1 MTDQMNVSALGDVW
15 RREAAH
21 VIGALLRTH
30 HDLADCED
38 AAQEA
43 LVAAAL
49 QWPRDGSPDDPRA
62 WLIRVARRRLV
73 DQLRSES
80 ARSRRETADAVARRV
95 DDPLAEPP
103 DATSDNA
110 LQLMLRCCHP
120 SLSRPSQVALTL
132 RCVAGLTT
140 DEIAMAYLVPSATMG
155 QRLSRARST
164 LRGEPFAPPTPDELP
179 ERVAAVLDVCHLVFN
194 EGHTRTA
201 GAELVGVGLAQEAIR
216 LTRMLHVALPDHAEA
231 AGLLALM
238 LLTHARAA
246 ARTDA
251 AGDLVPLAEQD
262 RFLWDRAAI
271 DEGVALLERTLGGG
285 HVGRY
290 QLQASIAAVHA
301 DAASAEATDWLQI
314 SVLYGMLQ
322 RVAPSP
328 AVELNRAVAVGM
340 ALGPDQG
347 VAIVRRLL
355 DEHPA
360 MADHHRTHA
369 VLAHLLEREGDLDA
383 ARHHYE
389 QASRLTANLPEQ
401 RYLNRRLAQ
410 LHSGPAV

>member
-1 MTDQMNVSALGDVW
+1 MTTVALGDVW

-43 LVAAAL
+43 LLAATR
-49 QWPRDGSPDDPRA
+49 QWPRDGAPDDPRA

-80 ARSRRETADAVARRV
+80 ARSRREAADAIARRA
-95 DDPLAEPP
+95 DDPLAAPET
-103 DATSDNA
+103 TSDDA

-140 DEIAMAYLVPSATMG
+140 DEIAKAYLVPSATMG

-164 LRGEPFAPPTPDELP
+164 LRGEPFAPPTAAELP

-201 GAELVGVGLAQEAIR
+201 GAELVGVGLAEEAIR
-216 LTRMLHVALPDHAEA
+216 LTRLLHVVLPDHAEA

-251 AGDLVPLAEQD
+251 AGDLVPLDEQD
-262 RFLWDRAAI
+262 RSRWDRAAI
-271 DEGVALLERTLGGG
+271 DEGVALLERTLSRG

-301 DAASAEATDWLQI
+301 EAESGEATDWLQI

-340 ALGPDQG
+340 ALGPGQG

-401 RYLNRRLAQ
+401 RYLNRRLARLAQ
-410 LHSGPAV
+410 LAD